1 MSKPRVLGLVGP
13 TASGKSVL
21 ALLAAQALEGEI
33 VCMDAMQVYR
43 GMDIGTA
50 KPTAREQALAPH
62 HLLDVADPD
71 QPFSVADYLPLARAA
86 IDGILARGCLPVLCG
101 GTGLYL
107 RALSRGLSLGGTRAD
122 PMIRAR
128 YQRLADSR
136 GNEAVHAVLME
147 RDPDTA
153 ARLHPNNLRRVIRA
167 LEVQELTGRPFSAQA
182 MPSDADGPY
191 DMRLFALDWP
201 RERLYQRID
210 RRAGRMLEEGLAEE
224 VRSLLKGGL
233 SLDAQS
239 MQGLGYKELV
249 PYLEGR
255 ATREQTVE
263 LLSRR
268 TRNYAKRQLTW
279 FRADARIRWLAG
291 GAQPRDLLDII
302 KKETEAE

>member
-1 MSKPRVLGLVGP
+1 MSKPCVLGLVGP
-13 TASGKSVL
+13 TASGKSAL

-167 LEVQELTGRPFSAQA
+167 LEVQELTGRPFSAQV

-233 SLDAQS
+233 SPDAQS

-291 GAQPRDLLDII
+291 GSQPRDLLDII